1 MSVLDLV
8 VPELEYLSNTLAS
21 VLDLEITIV
30 DNSLK
35 RLVGTGRL
43 AAGVGKPA
51 PRGSAFSQ
59 CMETGRHLFVE
70 EPRRSPVCKN
80 CSHRDQC
87 TEEVEFCI
95 PVRYNSKIVGV
106 LGMCAFTEAAKAEI
120 IRNRDNMLAFEH
132 QLSRLITTMLREREF
147 ESILEYHSSELMTLV
162 NSLDEGVLILSKNME
177 VLTANRHM
185 FRILNMNER
194 PLNGSSHLRL
204 KDILPEKLFA
214 QLQQKGQ
221 AGQLG
226 PVTLNGQEY
235 LISINPIE
243 VKSGRTGLILLFS
256 DFAKMRQSVMKA
268 DKEKS
273 IVTFDDILG
282 ECESIQRAR
291 RQAQQIAGYDVSV
304 LLTGETGTGKEIFS
318 QAIHGGSTRKGS
330 IFLPVNCGAIPE
342 NLIESEMFGYEKGAF
357 TGASK
362 TGRPGKFEVCK
373 DGTLFLDEIG
383 DLPLTMQVK
392 LLRALENKEIVRVG
406 GHTPIHVN
414 PRIIAATS
422 RDLEKMLKDHTFRED
437 LFYRLNVVS
446 IQIPPLRERGYD
458 IIILARHFLHR
469 FAETYSKEIRGFT
482 SECENLLLRYPFPG
496 NIRELRNLVEYA
508 VIFEKGDLV
517 GEEIIR
523 SKLQPSAELPRQNLA
538 QLTRQYERQVILQ
551 QVREMGDTAEGKR
564 AAAKQ
569 LGISVATLYRKLSEE
584 D

>member
-1 MSVLDLV
+1 MSVLDLI
-8 VPELEYLSNTLAS
+8 VPELEFLANTLAS
-21 VLDLEITIV
+21 VMDLEITIV
-30 DNSLK
+30 DSSMT
-35 RLVGTGRL
+35 RLVGTGRMSS
-43 AAGVGKPA
+43 GVGKLA
-51 PRGSAFSQ
+51 PKGSAFSQ
-59 CMETGRHLFVE
+59 CIETGRHLFVE
-70 EPRRSPVCKN
+70 EPRVSSICKN
-80 CSHRDQC
+80 CSHRELC

-95 PVRYNSKIVGV
+95 PIRYNSRIVGV

-120 IRNRDNMLAFEH
+120 LRNKDNLLAFEH

-147 ESILEYHSSELMTLV
+147 ESIMEYHSSELMTLV
-162 NSLDEGVLILSKNME
+162 NSLDEGVLILSKNLE
-177 VLTANRHM
+177 ILTANKHM

-194 PLNGSSHLRL
+194 PLNGASHMRL
-204 KDILPEKLFA
+204 QDVLPEKVFG
-214 QLQQKGQ
+214 QLQQKGM
-221 AGQLG
+221 AGQVG
-226 PVTLNGQEY
+226 PVVLNEQEY
-235 LISINPIE
+235 LISISPVE

-256 DFAKMRQSVMKA
+256 DFSKMRQSVMRA

-282 ECESIQRAR
+282 ECESIQKAR

-318 QAIHGGSTRKGS
+318 QAIHGASARQGD

-362 TGRPGKFEVCK
+362 TGRTGKFEVCK

-383 DLPLTMQVK
+383 DLPLAMQVK

-406 GHTPIHVN
+406 GHTPIRVN

-422 RDLEKMLKDHTFRED
+422 RNLDTMMREHAFRED

-469 FAETYSKEIRGFT
+469 FAATYNKDLKGFT
-482 SECENLLLRYPFPG
+482 GECENLLLRYPFPG

-508 VIFEKGDLV
+508 VIFEKNNLV

-523 SKLQPSAELPRQNLA
+523 SKLQPSAEAPRQSLA
-538 QLTRQYERQVILQ
+538 QMTRQYERQVILQ

-564 AAAKQ
+564 QVAKQ
-569 LGISVATLYRKLSEE
+569 LGISVATLYRKLGEE